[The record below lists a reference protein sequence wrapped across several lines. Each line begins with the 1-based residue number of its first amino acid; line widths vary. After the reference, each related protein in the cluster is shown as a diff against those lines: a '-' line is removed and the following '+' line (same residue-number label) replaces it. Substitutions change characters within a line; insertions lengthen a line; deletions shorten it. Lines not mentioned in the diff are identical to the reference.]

1 MKGVNDM
8 SRANWSS
15 EVTKTK
21 EGFDKI
27 NECIDKLDD
36 EQLREFRKFFGC
48 DSMGF
53 DGAESINEEDE

>member
-1 MKGVNDM
+1 M
-8 SRANWSS
+8 SIVNWSS

-36 EQLREFRKFFGC
+36 EQLIEFRKLFGC

-53 DGAESINEEDE
+53 DGVECIDERDE

>member
-1 MKGVNDM
+1 MKGDNDM
-8 SRANWSS
+8 SIVNWSS

-53 DGAESINEEDE
+53 DGVESINEEDE

>member
-1 MKGVNDM
+1 MKGDNDM
-8 SRANWSS
+8 SIVNWSS

-36 EQLREFRKFFGC
+36 EQLREFRKLFGC

-53 DGAESINEEDE
+53 DGAEYVNEGDE

>member
-1 MKGVNDM
+1 MKGDNDM
-8 SRANWSS
+8 STVNWSS

-36 EQLREFRKFFGC
+36 EQLREFRRFFGC

-53 DGAESINEEDE
+53 DGAEYVNEGDE

>member
-1 MKGVNDM
+1 M
-8 SRANWSS
+8 SIVNWSS

-36 EQLREFRKFFGC
+36 EQLREFRRFFGC

-53 DGAESINEEDE
+53 DGAEYVNEGDE

>member
-1 MKGVNDM
+1 MDM
-8 SRANWSS
+8 AKWSS

-36 EQLREFRKFFGC
+36 EQLREFRKFFDC